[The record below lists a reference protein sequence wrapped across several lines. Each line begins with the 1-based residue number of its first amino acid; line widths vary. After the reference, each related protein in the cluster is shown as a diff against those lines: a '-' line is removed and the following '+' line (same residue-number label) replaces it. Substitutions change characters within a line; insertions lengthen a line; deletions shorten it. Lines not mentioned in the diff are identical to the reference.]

1 MQYFPLFVDTSKL
14 KVLLVGA
21 GDVAS
26 RKLALLARTY
36 AEIVVIATDI
46 SAEVSKRA
54 QQGRITLVKRA
65 VVPEDI
71 TGFDL
76 IYLATA
82 DDKLNAKFASIA
94 DERGIWVNVVDSPE
108 LCRFITPS
116 IVDRGRLQIAISTAG
131 AAPVFARELRARLE
145 SWLPLS
151 LSPLFD
157 FVAAKRKEVQ
167 QRLPEF
173 KQRKLF
179 WEHFFRANGDN
190 FDDETPV
197 HYDNGFQ
204 GLSIGGE
211 ILLMDDETQASLL
224 PIAAMPL
231 MQKLDHIFSLES
243 LPFMLNEF
251 IRRDAQ
257 RGKLPS
263 LSELSKLY
271 QGGQRCLVYADNET
285 ITQFK
290 AHFPMAK
297 HLRAGKI

>member
-21 GDVAS
+21 GEVAS
-26 RKLALLARTY
+26 RKLALLARTD
-36 AEIVVIATDI
+36 AEILVIATDI
-46 SAEVSKRA
+46 STEVSNCA
-54 QQGRITLVKRA
+54 LQGRITLVKRS
-65 VVPEDI
+65 VVPDDI
-71 TGFDL
+71 HGIDL
-76 IYLATA
+76 VYLATA
-82 DDKLNAKFASIA
+82 DDKLNAKFARIA

-145 SWLPLS
+145 SWLPQS

-157 FVAAKRKEVQ
+157 FVAAKRREVQ

-179 WEHFFRANGDN
+179 WEHFFRANGDK

-211 ILLMDDETQASLL
+211 ILLIDDETQASLL

-231 MQKLDHIFSLES
+231 MQKLDHIFSLEE
-243 LPFMLNEF
+243 LPFTLNEF
-251 IRRDAQ
+251 VRRDAE

-271 QGGQRCLVYADNET
+271 EGGHRSLVYADSET
-285 ITQFK
+285 VTQLK

>member
-26 RKLALLARTY
+26 RKLELLIRTD
-36 AEIVVIATDI
+36 ADILVIATDI
-46 SAEVSKRA
+46 STEVSNRA
-54 QQGRITLVKRA
+54 QQGRITLVKRS
-65 VVPEDI
+65 VVASDI
-71 TGFDL
+71 LGVDL

-82 DDKLNAKFASIA
+82 DSRLNAELASIA
-94 DERGIWVNVVDSPE
+94 DNRGIWVNVVDSPE

-145 SWLPLS
+145 SWLPHS

-167 QRLPEF
+167 QKLPEF

-179 WEHFFRANGDN
+179 WEHFFTVNGDK
-190 FDDETPV
+190 FDDETAA
-197 HYDNGFQ
+197 HYHNGFQ
-204 GLSIGGE
+204 CMSIGGE
-211 ILLMDDETQASLL
+211 ILLIDDETQASLL

-231 MQKLDHIFSLES
+231 MQKLDHIFSIEP
-243 LPFMLNEF
+243 LPFTLNEF
-251 IRRDAQ
+251 VRRDAE
-257 RGKLPS
+257 RGTLPT
-263 LSELSKLY
+263 LNELSKLY
-271 QGGQRCLVYADNET
+271 EDGHRCLVYANKKMVSQLKID
-285 ITQFK
+285 
-290 AHFPMAK
+290 FPMAK